1 MEKLTCLK
9 VFSLKR
15 TNEPCPYEQLWEQFQ
30 WVWPFFYFSD
40 RCLCCLIVSVWTS
53 RFYSAVSWCDV
64 RSPTAGCPRLNSP
77 AVVAVQVPPS
87 LQQFLPIWLYMKA
100 DCLFPLSGLFHLH
113 LLPPT
118 SSKWPTPTTAANVP
132 PSFFHTFVSAS
143 IKLSAGICWY
153 QHWASGL
160 KSLLNFNFKLMCLS
174 FFFFFLVPPGGHLK
188 QHLSHISDLSKTS
201 EHRSIWSSL
210 QGN

>member
-1 MEKLTCLK
+1 MSSSE
-9 VFSLKR
+9 SSS
-15 TNEPCPYEQLWEQFQ
+15 NEFDH
-30 WVWPFFYFSD
+30 FFFFSD

-53 RFYSAVSWCDV
+53 RFDSAVSWCDV

-118 SSKWPTPTTAANVP
+118 SSKWPTPTTATNVP

-174 FFFFFLVPPGGHLK
+174 FFLVLPGGHLK